1 MRRLL
6 IGLATGAVFVAATAC
21 GSSDS
26 GGSGSGSGSGSDEPS
41 SGGTTTVKVGVI
53 PIIDVAPM
61 YLGQKKGFYS
71 ERGIK
76 LSLTSAQGG
85 AAIVPGV
92 VSGQFDFG
100 FSNTTS
106 LLVAQSKNVPVKA
119 VVNGVASTGKEGADF
134 AELAVKKG
142 SPLKS
147 AKDVEGKKVA
157 ANTLNNICDTSV
169 KNSVRKDGGDPS
181 KVQFVEM
188 PFDQMPAAID
198 NGQVDA
204 ACVVEPALAT
214 IKAKGG
220 TSIASLFVDVSPDLT
235 VAMYFTSQ
243 QYAQKNPE
251 MVKKFQEATAESL
264 AYADSHPD
272 EVREIITTYTKIPG
286 TLLETLTLPRWPAE
300 ADRTSLEKLAELGEQ
315 DGLFDKAPDLDK
327 LLP

>member
-6 IGLATGAVFVAATAC
+6 IGLAAGSVLVAATAC
-21 GSSDS
+21 GSSDDS
-26 GGSGSGSGSGSDEPS
+26 GGSDAAA

-106 LLVAQSKNVPVKA
+106 LLVAQSKNVPVKG

-169 KNSVRKDGGDPS
+169 KESVRKDGGDPS
-181 KVQFVEM
+181 KVKFVEM
-188 PFDQMPAAID
+188 PFDQMPAALAG
-198 NGQVDA
+198 GQVDA

-214 IKAKGG
+214 IKSQGG
-220 TSIASLFVDVSPDLT
+220 TTIASLFVDVSPDLT

-264 AYADSHPD
+264 EYADSHPD
-272 EVREIITTYTKIPG
+272 KVREIITTYTKIPK
-286 TLLETLTLPRWPAE
+286 TLLESLTLPRWPAE
-300 ADRTSLEKLAELGEQ
+300 PNRASLERLAELGEQ
-315 DGLFDKAPDLDK
+315 DGLFEKTPDLDK